1 MNAINLLV
9 STFMKYVICVVLSL
23 FVFNSWAILPDPIPM
38 FYRDSVNIHRAQLHL
53 ESYEHKQLDDS
64 YQDQAQIAMSYYP
77 ELKGTE
83 IEFVRKDLK
92 TTMASRPKLDFI
104 FRKKEKRK
112 YRIYI
117 DNSVKNEKGLLLSDV
132 PFNAQVGVIGHELAH
147 IVDYQEKSAKGIIL
161 TGLGYLFHPFR
172 KKLEHKV
179 DKIAIAHGLG
189 HQVCEFSEYVLHEP
203 RVSEKY
209 KKYKR
214 RIYYKPEQLS
224 TLMSGYSIY

>member
-1 MNAINLLV
+1 
-9 STFMKYVICVVLSL
+9 MKYVICVVLSL
-23 FVFNSWAILPDPIPM
+23 IVFNSEAILPDPVQQ
-38 FYRDSVNIHRAQLHL
+38 FYSDSASIHRAELQTD
-53 ESYEHKQLDDS
+53 SYVHKQLDDS
-64 YQDQAQIAMSYYP
+64 YQNQAQIAMSYYP

-92 TTMASRPKLDFI
+92 TTMASRPTLGSI
-104 FRKKEKRK
+104 FKKKGKRK

-117 DNSVKNEKGLLLSDV
+117 DTSVKGEKGLLLSDV
-132 PFNAQVGVIGHELAH
+132 PFNAQIGIIGHELGH
-147 IVDYQEKSAKGIIL
+147 IVDYKEKTGMGIVL

-179 DKIAIAHGLG
+179 DEITVAHGLG
-189 HQVCEFSEYVLHEP
+189 HQVREFSEYVLREP

-214 RIYYKPEQLS
+214 KIYYKPKQLS